1 MRDVILRVV
10 SGSGFGKVTTDLELD
25 NNIPLR
31 VDISSLENDK
41 IGQVFGVGSQTFDL
55 PGTRT
60 NNKFFKN
67 ANDVGAIDTPGF
79 DGFLEAYVLLD
90 GDTII
95 QGKFFLNEVI
105 SNDEGFITYKCQII
119 DQAVDF
125 KTQLEGQ
132 FIAQADWSSLQH
144 TMSAT
149 TIEDSWNDNLL
160 DGNVF
165 YPLCDFGTDGSI
177 EYPVLPRIQV
187 DGTTFT
193 TSGSIDQPATPMALQ
208 QFQPAISAVS
218 VFDAMF
224 AQAGYNYTSSIITQ
238 SVNSPFANLFVM
250 PKSNDELGPVFSG
263 SADNTMLA
271 GFAADSS
278 TPPVVPPG
286 GFIRVTA
293 SFNDEID
300 DPGGNYN
307 PTGRYYTAP
316 VDGTYTV
323 SCFIETSDVSP
334 QSPSVNGT
342 NVAISLRIY
351 NGLGGA
357 LTNIVS
363 MGSRVFTPAFPAT
376 NAVTGGTRTFSMN
389 AGDVMIPDISFQNY
403 DSTYATKTIT
413 QYSGSNTFLNMTVAP
428 TNYEGTTVR
437 IEDQWDA
444 DTKTSDVLQGFIEQ
458 FNLVLVPEYGTE
470 RTIRVETFDTWMLE
484 GREVDWTQKYD
495 TAKRISVKHPISEQN
510 KTIEIGN
517 AEDNDRFSK
526 IAKDNEPNLQYGT
539 RQVISP
545 SEIPLGKRKITT
557 YFAPVIVGS
566 MILSG
571 SETAEGQPTYN
582 LSGNSMFV
590 PHLYKFSAGSAKQ
603 ETFAFKPRLGYK
615 INNISA
621 SAAFNSTIYFGDIG
635 GITQSADYYSTM
647 ANISSLDTSSPIIY
661 NLHYD
666 TQYID
671 YTAIG
676 GAYQVA
682 ESVSQTNYDLFW
694 SNYIEGL
701 YDDEARKITLDMQFS
716 PEEYKDIRLN
726 DIILVKNQKFRINK
740 IKGFNL
746 MYPDVVS
753 VELIKEY
760 PKYNNLTDLPEP
772 TPPPNPCDQLWTAS
786 LTDGWIFESEQY
798 SQNTGVRGMQIG
810 NLSVI
815 ASQSGYMPY
824 GLPISS
830 STVYNVTDWT
840 SSLYGSGVLPVEG
853 GQAVLGIGS
862 VSDLGLMRSTVT
874 DATAFTPTTVG
885 FEITSGSTNPTTEP
899 PAGSPFVLTGK
910 VVNVAT
916 RQYSTYTASF
926 SVADTASGS
935 PDNPS
940 SAANMSVGSG
950 NWFGCI
956 TDFVD
961 GERYEIHV
969 DSRTI
974 EPPYTGS
981 DPCDTITVTV
991 NRSGDAIMLEG
1002 LCCNGE
1008 YIQERL
1014 EDYGDGVYCMLQG
1027 NYEIYEI
1034 GSSARATVYT
1044 NSGCQGCDQ

>member
-1 MRDVILRVV
+1 MRDVVLRVV
-10 SGSGFGKVTTDLELD
+10 SGSVTTDLDLD

-55 PGTRT
+55 PGTRK

-95 QGKFFLNEVI
+95 QGKFFLQEVI
-105 SNDEGFITYKCQII
+105 SSDDGFITYKCQII

-132 FIAQADWSSLQH
+132 FISQADWSSLEH
-144 TMSAT
+144 TMSAAV
-149 TIEDSWNDNLL
+149 IKDSWDGNLL
-160 DGNVF
+160 NGDVF

-177 EYPVLPRIQV
+177 EYPTLPRIQV
-187 DGTTFT
+187 NGTTFAGV
-193 TSGSIDQPATPMALQ
+193 GSIDSIISPMALQ

-263 SADNTMLA
+263 STDNTMVA
-271 GFAADSS
+271 GFSADDTSN
-278 TPPVVPPG
+278 PPVVGPNT
-286 GFIRVTA
+286 FIRVTA
-293 SFNDEID
+293 SFDDEIS

-307 PTGRYYTAP
+307 PSTPAYTAP

-323 SCFIETSDVSP
+323 SCQIETNDVSP
-334 QSPSVNGT
+334 TSGADGT
-342 NVAISLRIY
+342 VVAVSLRVY
-351 NGLGGA
+351 RSGVLN
-357 LTNIVS
+357 NILS
-363 MGSRVFTPAFPAT
+363 MGSRVFTPSFPAG
-376 NAVTGGTRTFSMN
+376 NATTGGTRTFTMDE
-389 AGDVMIPDISFQNY
+389 GDVMIPDISFQNTSPTY
-403 DSTYATKTIT
+403 STNPIT
-413 QYSGSNTFLNMTVAP
+413 QFSGSFTFLNMTVAP
-428 TNYEGTTVR
+428 TNYGGTTVQ
-437 IEDQWDA
+437 IQDQWDA

-470 RTIRVETFDTWMLE
+470 RSIRVETFDTWMLE

-615 INNISA
+615 ISDISA

-635 GITQSADYYSTM
+635 GATASADYYATM
-647 ANISSLDTSSPIIY
+647 ANISSLDTTSPIIY
-661 NLHYD
+661 NLHFD

-676 GAYQVA
+676 GAYEVA

-772 TPPPNPCDQLWTAS
+772 TPPPNPCDNLWTAS
-786 LTDGWIFESEQY
+786 LTDGWIFETEQY
-798 SQNTGVRGMQIG
+798 ALNTDLRGIQIG
-810 NLSVI
+810 QLSVF

-824 GLPISS
+824 GIPISS
-830 STVYNVTDWT
+830 STVYNVTDYT
-840 SSLYGSGVLPVEG
+840 SSLFGGGALPVEG

-862 VSDLGLMRSTVT
+862 ASDLGLMRM
-874 DATAFTPTTVG
+874 TTNQGTGNVD
-885 FEITSGSTNPTTEP
+885 FVLTSGSTNPTTEP
-899 PAGSPFVLTGK
+899 PAGDPFIMTGK
-910 VVNVAT
+910 VVNVDT
-916 RQYSTYTASF
+916 RQYSTFTSSF
-926 SVADTASGS
+926 VVNGTASGS

-940 SAANMSVGSG
+940 ANALMAIGSS
-950 NWFGCI
+950 NWDGCI

-974 EPPYTGS
+974 TPPYTGS
-981 DPCDTITVTV
+981 DFCDTIRVSV
-991 NRSGDAIMLEG
+991 ASSGDAVMLEG

-1008 YIQERL
+1008 YVEERL
-1014 EDYGDGVYCMLQG
+1014 EDYGDGIFCMLSGSYEYTRLG
-1027 NYEIYEI
+1027 NT
-1034 GSSARATVYT
+1034 ARVYITT
-1044 NSGCQGCDQ
+1044 NSGCTGCDQ

>member
-1 MRDVILRVV
+1 MRDVVLRVV
-10 SGSGFGKVTTDLELD
+10 SGSVTTDLDLD

-55 PGTRT
+55 PGTRK

-95 QGKFFLNEVI
+95 QGKFFLQEVI
-105 SNDEGFITYKCQII
+105 SSDDGFITYKCQII

-132 FIAQADWSSLQH
+132 FISQADWSSLEH
-144 TMSAT
+144 TMSAAV
-149 TIEDSWNDNLL
+149 IKDSWDGNLL
-160 DGNVF
+160 NGDVF

-177 EYPVLPRIQV
+177 EYPTLPRIQV
-187 DGTTFT
+187 NGTTFAGV
-193 TSGSIDQPATPMALQ
+193 GSIDSIISPMALQ

-263 SADNTMLA
+263 STDNTMVA
-271 GFAADSS
+271 GFSADDTSN
-278 TPPVVPPG
+278 PPVVGPNT
-286 GFIRVTA
+286 FIRVTA
-293 SFNDEID
+293 SFDDEIS

-307 PTGRYYTAP
+307 PSTPAYTAP

-323 SCFIETSDVSP
+323 SCQIETNDVSP
-334 QSPSVNGT
+334 TSGADGT
-342 NVAISLRIY
+342 VVAVSLRVY
-351 NGLGGA
+351 RSGVLN
-357 LTNIVS
+357 NILS
-363 MGSRVFTPAFPAT
+363 MGSRVFTPSFPAG
-376 NAVTGGTRTFSMN
+376 NATTGGTRTFTMDE
-389 AGDVMIPDISFQNY
+389 GDVMIPDISFQNTSPTY
-403 DSTYATKTIT
+403 STNPIT
-413 QYSGSNTFLNMTVAP
+413 QFSGSFTFLNMTVAP
-428 TNYEGTTVR
+428 TNYGGTTVQ
-437 IEDQWDA
+437 IQDQWDA

-470 RTIRVETFDTWMLE
+470 RSIRVETFDTWMLE

-615 INNISA
+615 ISDISA

-635 GITQSADYYSTM
+635 GATASADYYATM
-647 ANISSLDTSSPIIY
+647 ANISSLDTTSPIIY
-661 NLHYD
+661 NLHFD

-676 GAYQVA
+676 GAYEVA

-772 TPPPNPCDQLWTAS
+772 TPPPNPCDNLWTAS
-786 LTDGWIFESEQY
+786 LENGFAFSSEQFTG
-798 SQNTGVRGMQIG
+798 NTTVRGMQIG
-810 NLSVI
+810 NLSPI
-815 ASQSGYMPY
+815 AVAAGTMPY
-824 GLPISS
+824 GSAESPTT
-830 STVYNVTDWT
+830 STIGVTDWT
-840 SSLYGSGVLPVEG
+840 ASVNYVGVVPIDGGNAIVGTGSADDL
-853 GQAVLGIGS
+853 ALLSMRKIDGS
-862 VSDLGLMRSTVT
+862 TGFFVSPDQMVI
-874 DATAFTPTTVG
+874 
-885 FEITSGSTNPTTEP
+885 EITSGSTDPATIP
-899 PAGSPFVLTGK
+899 PEGYPFFLEGRI
-910 VVNVAT
+910 VASSS
-916 RQYSTYTASF
+916 RQYSVFTASF
-926 SVADTASGS
+926 SSNPTASSS
-935 PDNPS
+935 PTPNPS
-940 SAANMSVGSG
+940 TTAVINMTDTSQW
-950 NWFGCI
+950 NGCI
-956 TDFVD
+956 QDLTD
-961 GERYEIHV
+961 GETYELHVENRYFA
-969 DSRTI
+969 
-974 EPPYTGS
+974 PPITGS
-981 DPCDTITVTV
+981 QCDLVTISV
-991 NRSGDAIMLEG
+991 NRSGDSVELDGI
-1002 LCCNGE
+1002 CCDGE
-1008 YIQERL
+1008 VIYERL
-1014 EDYGDGVYCMLQG
+1014 EDFGQISYCMTSG
-1027 NYEIYEI
+1027 TYTTYEI
-1034 GSSARATVYT
+1034 GSSAQVSIQT
-1044 NSGCQGCDQ
+1044 SSSCQGCDQ